1 MKSRAICGEYAT
13 ELGRGLLEQRSQELG
28 SCRCPVCGNDFRRPA
43 RNDSPTAAAPFRSE
57 IDHEIRASDHVEV
70 VLDDDHRVALVNEFV
85 EHVQQLAR
93 VLEMKTRGRFVEDIE
108 RSPCA
113 APRQFAGKFYALRFA
128 ST

>member
-13 ELGRGLLEQRSQELG
+13 GLGRRLLEQRSQELG
-28 SCRCPVCGNDFRRPA
+28 SCRCTVCGNDFRRSA
-43 RNDSPTAAAPFRSE
+43 GDDSPTAAAPFRPE
-57 IDHEIRASDHVEV
+57 IDHEVRAPDYIKV

-93 VLEMKTRGRFVEDIE
+93 VLEMKTRRRFVENIE

-113 APRQFAGKFYALRFA
+113 APREFAGKFYALRFA
-128 ST
+128 SA